1 MIIMSYKYFL
11 MANSN
16 IDFKYIYNNNNNL
29 YRENK
34 VLIRDVVTGE
44 EI

>member
-1 MIIMSYKYFL
+1 

>member
-1 MIIMSYKYFL
+1 MSYKYFL

-16 IDFKYIYNNNNNL
+16 IDFKYIYNNNL
-29 YRENK
+29 FRENK

>member
-1 MIIMSYKYFL
+1 

-16 IDFKYIYNNNNNL
+16 IDFKYIYNNNL
-29 YRENK
+29 FRENK

>member
-16 IDFKYIYNNNNNL
+16 IDFKYIYNNNL
-29 YRENK
+29 FRENK